1 MIGIRFCYQLTFVE
15 KTIVKNSAEGME
27 GSSLF
32 LSPSAFMK
40 QMRYILLKSSLY
52 RKSVL
57 VLLAGLLLPGIHL
70 TAQKM
75 TREQYISDYSDLA
88 MREMVRAGIPA
99 SITLAQ
105 GCLESDN
112 GNSRLAVR
120 ANNHFGIK
128 CHDWNGKKIY
138 HDDDQRK
145 ECFRHYTSPYESYM
159 DHSEFLRTGSRYASL
174 FEIDPQDY
182 RAWAKGL
189 KSAGYATANNYASM
203 LIRIIEENQ
212 LYQFDQLV
220 MEGNLEGM
228 DTTEFLASAG
238 SSAKRTVLYNNRIEY
253 IRTEAG
259 DTPESLRDE
268 LGLYK
273 NEIYRY
279 NDLSRDVDLEPG
291 TILYLQPK
299 RKKAAPGHETHIV
312 EAGQTMYEIS
322 QIYGVKLKQLYRMN
336 LLTEGD
342 QPLEGTELYLRKRKR
357 EPVLK
362 LEPVEEPVEE
372 EEMQFRF
379 DN

>member
-1 MIGIRFCYQLTFVE
+1 
-15 KTIVKNSAEGME
+15 ME
-27 GSSLF
+27 
-32 LSPSAFMK
+32 
-40 QMRYILLKSSLY
+40 QNRYELLKSSHYKKTAL
-52 RKSVL
+52 L
-57 VLLAGLLLPGIHL
+57 LLAGLLVPAFHL
-70 TAQKM
+70 AGQKL
-75 TREQYISDYSDLA
+75 TREEYIAGYSDLA
-88 MREMVRAGIPA
+88 MREMLRVGIPA

-112 GNSRLAVR
+112 GNSRLAVK

-128 CHDWNGKKIY
+128 CHDWTGKKIY
-138 HDDDQRK
+138 HDDDHRK
-145 ECFRHYTSPYESYM
+145 ECFRHYSSPYESYM

-174 FEIDPQDY
+174 FENDPGDY
-182 RAWAKGL
+182 RAWARGL

-220 MEGNLEGM
+220 LEGNLEGM
-228 DTTEFLASAG
+228 DTASFMAGTG
-238 SSAKRTVLYNNRIEY
+238 SSVQRAVLYNNRIEY
-253 IRTEAG
+253 ITTEPG

-273 NEIYRY
+273 NEIYKY
-279 NDLSRDVDLEPG
+279 NDLSREATLEPG

-299 RKKAAPGHETHIV
+299 RRKAAPGHETHTV

-322 QIYGVKLKQLYRMN
+322 QMYGVKLNQLYRMN
-336 LLTEGD
+336 LMTEGD
-342 QPLEGTELYLRKRKR
+342 QPLEGTELYLRRKKR

-362 LEPVEEPVEE
+362 LEPVEEPAEE